1 MTTEIKLSWQQ
12 FHEITGYEI
21 ECEIAEVGISLGVVE
36 PFLSRLPGIDVPVC
50 LTFKTTE
57 GAFLGGSAHNSEI
70 EEIPWDTLE
79 KLWQAAG
86 EELDEDEVYLIA
98 LNANPGELI
107 DPDNGEPIC
116 EDCFSNGIYFEEATP
131 IPIPEGEKAQACWS
145 CRQAIE
151 ENRLQREEDNIHPGI
166 EFEVWQSPALGR
178 PKIKISLAQKAT
190 LEKAGVWPKDPRE
203 EEEYCQLVVDGMNPC
218 YCDESELTFTD
229 EEIQKVVKQNGF
241 TRGII

>member
-1 MTTEIKLSWQQ
+1 MDTGIKLSWQQ

-21 ECEIAEVGISLGVVE
+21 EAAIAEVEISLGVAE
-36 PFLSRLPGIDVPVC
+36 PFLSQLPGIDIPVC
-50 LTFKTTE
+50 LTFKL
-57 GAFLGGSAHNSEI
+57 AKGGYLSGNVHNAET

-98 LNANPGELI
+98 LNANRGELV

-116 EDCFSNGIYFEEATP
+116 EDCFSVGFYDSPA
-131 IPIPEGEKAQACWS
+131 IPIPKEEKPQPCWS
-145 CRQAIE
+145 CSQAID
-151 ENRLQREEDNIHPGI
+151 ENRLQREEDSIHPGI
-166 EFEVWQSPALGR
+166 EFEVWQAPAVGR
-178 PKIKISLAQKAT
+178 PTIRVSLAQKAT

-203 EEEYCQLVVDGMNPC
+203 ENEYCQLVVDGMNLP

-229 EEIQKVVKQNGF
+229 EQIQKVIEQNGF